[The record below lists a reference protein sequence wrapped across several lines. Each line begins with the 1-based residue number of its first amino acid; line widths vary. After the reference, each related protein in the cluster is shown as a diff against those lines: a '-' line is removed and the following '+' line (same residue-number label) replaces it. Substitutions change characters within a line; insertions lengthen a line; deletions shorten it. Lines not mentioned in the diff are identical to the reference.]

1 MIQDLFLLF
10 FFSLDVIT
18 WLAWQRLDEAKILW
32 FAATLEWANYIEV
45 LIGSFSNPIDFG
57 NPYVV
62 SRTYVRRTHAQ
73 ERKILEFCLK
83 RSLFHHSWLIPSFI
97 RFVLGGACVVRPY
110 FGLLGLFRFLNSF
123 LDWFD
128 NYIQYCRRFIH
139 DSFIHDSFIQ
149 LIDFFHA
156 TTLRRE
162 RERY

>member
-1 MIQDLFLLF
+1 ML
-10 FFSLDVIT
+10 SLDWHDRGWMKQRFFGSPRRWNERIILRS
-18 WLAWQRLDEAKILW
+18 WL
-32 FAATLEWANYIEV
+32 V
-45 LIGSFSNPIDFG
+45 LFERCHPIDFG